1 MRDRRLLHPHEIPL
15 LALGLLC
22 SVVSAIAI
30 GWFVLGLGIA
40 DELDLGAS
48 IVMGVAAGSAA
59 GIALVAAA
67 RRPGPSGA
75 S

>member
-1 MRDRRLLHPHEIPL
+1 MRDRRLLQPHEVPL

-22 SVVSAIAI
+22 GVVSAIAV
-30 GWFVLGLGIA
+30 GWFVLRVGIA

-48 IVMGVAAGSAA
+48 IVMGVVAGSAA

-67 RRPGPSGA
+67 RKARL
-75 S
+75 